1 MGNSYIG
8 ALLAIVIFGS
18 YMVPLKKWSSYSS
31 WSFLSMMTTGA
42 LICSLVIAV
51 VTGTFNLNPIGLLC
65 GVLWVAGGAF
75 SFWAV
80 QAEADLAGAGVRAM
94 GVSILSSF
102 LTGVLLFG
110 ETSDFKF
117 SIPAIVC
124 FLVGL
129 SRLTP
134 STGGSVFKNWRSF
147 LGGFVFGTYLIP
159 FKIATANGLQLTDLE
174 FMCPASIGIFVGSQ
188 VLVGILTLKR
198 KKSFGFPMVPSLICV
213 GTGALWVFGMHG
225 CFWAIAPIAAGGALG
240 YAVGYP
246 LTQLNLL
253 VNLCWGVV
261 VFGEYKTAKERIK
274 LLLATFVI
282 LAGAVLLTLSKG

>member
-1 MGNSYIG
+1 
-8 ALLAIVIFGS
+8 
-18 YMVPLKKWSSYSS
+18 
-31 WSFLSMMTTGA
+31 MTTGA
-42 LICSLVIAV
+42 LICSLVIAF

-65 GVLWVAGGAF
+65 GLLWVAGGAF

-94 GVSILSSF
+94 GVSILASF
-102 LTGVLLFG
+102 LSGVLLFG
-110 ETSDFKF
+110 EPSNFVL
-117 SIPAIVC
+117 SVPAIIC

-134 STGGSVFKNWRSF
+134 SAGGSVLKNWRSF

-159 FKIATANGLQLTDLE
+159 FKVATAHGLQLTDLE
-174 FMCPASIGIFVGSQ
+174 FMCPAAIGIFIGSQ
-188 VLVGILTLKR
+188 ILVGILTLKR
-198 KKSFGFPMVPSLICV
+198 KKSFGFPLVPSLVCTA
-213 GTGALWVFGMHG
+213 TGALWVFGMHG
-225 CFWAIAPIAAGGALG
+225 CFWAIASVDAGGSLG

-246 LTQLNLL
+246 LSQLNLL
-253 VNLCWGVV
+253 VNLCWGVI

-274 LLLATFVI
+274 LLLATFII

>member
-1 MGNSYIG
+1 
-8 ALLAIVIFGS
+8 
-18 YMVPLKKWSSYSS
+18 MVPLKKWSSYSS

-42 LICSLVIAV
+42 LICSLVIAF
-51 VTGTFNLNPIGLLC
+51 VTGSFNLNPMGLLC
-65 GVLWVAGGAF
+65 GLLWVAGGAF

-94 GVSILSSF
+94 GVSILASF
-102 LTGVLLFG
+102 LSGVLLFG
-110 ETSDFKF
+110 EPSNFAL

-134 STGGSVFKNWRSF
+134 SSGGSVFKNWRSF

-159 FKIATANGLQLTDLE
+159 FKIATAHGLQLSDLE
-174 FMCPASIGIFVGSQ
+174 FMCPLSIGIFVGSQ
-188 VLVGILTLKR
+188 ILVGILMLKR
-198 KKSFGFPMVPSLICV
+198 KKAFDFPLVPSLICV
-213 GTGALWVFGMHG
+213 GTGALWTFGMHG
-225 CFWAIAPIAAGGALG
+225 CFWAIAPIAAGGSLG

-253 VNLCWGVV
+253 VNLCWGVI

-282 LAGAVLLTLSKG
+282 LAGAAS

>member
-31 WSFLSMMTTGA
+31 WAFLSMMTTGA
-42 LICSLVIAV
+42 LICSLVIAFI
-51 VTGTFNLNPIGLLC
+51 TGTFNMNPMGLLC
-65 GVLWVAGGAF
+65 GLLWVAGGAF

-80 QAEADLAGAGVRAM
+80 QAESDLAGAGVRAM
-94 GVSILSSF
+94 GVSILASF
-102 LTGVLLFG
+102 LSGVLLFG
-110 ETSDFKF
+110 ESSNFAF
-117 SIPAIVC
+117 SIPAIIC

-129 SRLTP
+129 SRLSP
-134 STGGSVFKNWRSF
+134 STGGSVLKNWRSF

-159 FKIATANGLQLTDLE
+159 FKLATADGLQLTDLE
-174 FMCPASIGIFVGSQ
+174 FMCPLTIGIFIGSQ

-198 KKSFGFPMVPSLICV
+198 KKSFGFPLVPSVICV
-213 GTGALWVFGMHG
+213 GTGALWVIGMHG
-225 CFWAIAPIAAGGALG
+225 CFWAIAPIVAGGSLG

-253 VNLCWGVV
+253 VNLCWGVFI
-261 VFGEYKTAKERIK
+261 FGEYKTAKERIK
-274 LLLATFVI
+274 LLLATFII

>member
-31 WSFLSMMTTGA
+31 WAFLSMMTTGA
-42 LICSLVIAV
+42 LICSLVIAFI
-51 VTGTFNLNPIGLLC
+51 TGTFNMNPMGLLC
-65 GVLWVAGGAF
+65 GLLWVAGGAF

-80 QAEADLAGAGVRAM
+80 QAESDLAGAGVRAM
-94 GVSILSSF
+94 GVSILASF
-102 LTGVLLFG
+102 LSGVLLFG
-110 ETSDFKF
+110 ESSNFAF
-117 SIPAIVC
+117 SIPAIIC

-159 FKIATANGLQLTDLE
+159 FKLATANGLQLTDLE
-174 FMCPASIGIFVGSQ
+174 FMCPLTIGIFIGSQ

-198 KKSFGFPMVPSLICV
+198 KKSFGFPLVPSVICV
-213 GTGALWVFGMHG
+213 GTGALWVIGMHG
-225 CFWAIAPIAAGGALG
+225 CFWAIAPIAAGGSLG

-253 VNLCWGVV
+253 VNLCWGVFI
-261 VFGEYKTAKERIK
+261 FGEYKTAKERIK
-274 LLLATFVI
+274 LLLATFII